1 MSSGSDCASAEAAA
15 ATLWCH
21 ETVAESAAAPVVQ
34 DGKGVVQKGSAHGR
48 YAYLG
53 QYGTAVEAAV
63 AVARHVAVPVNE
75 QFEWAQCTDCGKW
88 RRLLSESAADLPDVW
103 TCAMSRDAL
112 RNSCEAEEEAMDDG
126 EGVAERDG
134 EQEEAKEEEAAVA
147 AAVEEAKEDELTPP
161 AAAPPAAA
169 AATPSPMGSAEWLPE
184 RQAQWRQMR
193 EAKKQA
199 RDDEAEGGASKR
211 PCLHSG

>member
-88 RRLLSESAADLPDVW
+88 RRLLGESAADLPDVW
-103 TCAMSRDAL
+103 TCAMRRDAL
-112 RNSCEAEEEAMDDG
+112 RNSCEAVVDVLICPEMEESLPEDVTNLRDLDISEEA
-126 EGVAERDG
+126 
-134 EQEEAKEEEAAVA
+134 Q
-147 AAVEEAKEDELTPP
+147 
-161 AAAPPAAA
+161 AAA
-169 AATPSPMGSAEWLPE
+169 AEA
-184 RQAQWRQMR
+184 
-193 EAKKQA
+193 EAKRKEDGDQTVYTVGA
-199 RDDEAEGGASKR
+199 EPGFYLANRDKFAPGPA
-211 PCLHSG
+211 